1 MSIEYFLKNY
11 DVGCRT
17 MLMNEQTKLDKN
29 HYRIFALSWAG
40 WVFDFYDL
48 VLFTFLISQLQA
60 DLNFSAEMLALCLGI
75 SLFATGLGGIIFG
88 ALGDQ
93 YGRKKVLQWTILIYS
108 IGTLLCAFSWSFYSL
123 VIFRFITGLGV
134 GGEWAT
140 GQIYINETFPD
151 NLRAKFGAFMQS
163 GAPIGVILASIVGG
177 IISPIVGW
185 RITFLVSIIPA
196 ITVILIRRYLK
207 ESDVWLQNKDQYVNK
222 NIFQEF
228 KELISKEHRKL
239 FIISLILCIFGMSAY
254 WYTYS
259 WLPTYLSQERGLAA
273 IGSTI
278 GIIII
283 QCGDFTGYTTFGY
296 VAEKLGRR
304 PAFTIY
310 SFIMGIS
317 IAMITLCWNQIDA
330 IPDLIFVFM
339 FLTGFGTGFFG
350 GFGALFSE
358 LFPTKIR
365 NTAVGTVF
373 NLARGIQFLTPVTIT
388 LVATYFDLSYGIAI
402 AAIFA
407 LLVGVW
413 IWIFPETKGTAINE
427 LD

>member
-1 MSIEYFLKNY
+1 
-11 DVGCRT
+11 
-17 MLMNEQTKLDKN
+17 MNEQTKLNKH

-48 VLFTFLISQLQA
+48 VLFTFLVTQLQSS
-60 DLNFSAEMLALCLGI
+60 LHFSAEMLSLCLGL
-75 SLFATGLGGIIFG
+75 SLFATGFGGIIFG

-93 YGRKKVLQWTILIYS
+93 YGRKKVLQWTIIIYS
-108 IGTLLCAFSWSFYSL
+108 IGTLLCAFTWDFYSL
-123 VIFRFITGLGV
+123 LIFRFITGLGV

-140 GQIYINETFPD
+140 GQTYINETFPD

-177 IISPIVGW
+177 LVTPIIGW
-185 RITFLVSIIPA
+185 RLTFLVSIIPA
-196 ITVILIRRYLK
+196 LTVIFIRRYLD
-207 ESDVWLQNKDQYVNK
+207 ESDVWLQNKDKYVNK
-222 NIFQEF
+222 NILKEF
-228 KELISKEHRKL
+228 RELIRAEHRKIFL
-239 FIISLILCIFGMSAY
+239 ISLVLCIFGMSAY

-259 WLPTYLSQERGLAA
+259 WLPTYLEQERGLALL
-273 IGSTI
+273 GTTF
-278 GIIII
+278 GVIII
-283 QCGDFTGYTTFGY
+283 QMGDFTGYTTFGF

-310 SFIMGIS
+310 SFIMALGIS
-317 IAMITLCWNQIDA
+317 MITIFWNQIVQV
-330 IPDLIFVFM
+330 PELLYVFM

-373 NLARGIQFLTPVTIT
+373 NLARGAQFITPVIIT
-388 LVATYFDLSYGIAI
+388 TVATYFDLSYGIAI
-402 AAIFA
+402 AALFA
-407 LLVGVW
+407 LLVGIW
-413 IWIFPETKGTAINE
+413 IWVFPETKGTAIND
-427 LD
+427 LG

>member
-1 MSIEYFLKNY
+1 
-11 DVGCRT
+11 

-48 VLFTFLISQLQA
+48 VLFTFLVSQLQSS
-60 DLNFSAEMLALCLGI
+60 LNFSAEMLSLCLGI
-75 SLFATGLGGIIFG
+75 SLFATGFGGIIFG
-88 ALGDQ
+88 ALGDK
-93 YGRKKVLQWTILIYS
+93 YGRKKVLQWTIIIYS

-123 VIFRFITGLGV
+123 VLFRFITGLGV

-163 GAPIGVILASIVGG
+163 GAPVGVILASIVGG
-177 IISPIVGW
+177 IVSPLIGW
-185 RITFLVSIIPA
+185 RFTFLISIIPA
-196 ITVILIRRYLK
+196 LMVIFIRRYLK
-207 ESDVWLQNKDQYVNK
+207 ESDVWIQNRDQYVNK
-222 NIFQEF
+222 NIFEEF
-228 KELISKEHRKL
+228 KQLLRKEHRKIFL
-239 FIISLILCIFGMSAY
+239 ISLVLCIFGMSAY
-254 WYTYS
+254 WFTYS
-259 WLPTYLSQERGLAA
+259 WLPTYLADERGFALIGSA
-273 IGSTI
+273 IGV
-278 GIIII
+278 III
-283 QCGDFTGYTTFGY
+283 QLGAFVGYTSFGY

-304 PAFTIY
+304 PAFAIY
-310 SFIMGIS
+310 SFIMAIS
-317 IAMITLCWNQIDA
+317 IAMITVCWNLIVA
-330 IPDLIFVFM
+330 IPSLLYIFM

-350 GFGALFSE
+350 GFGPLFSE

-365 NTAVGTVF
+365 NTGVGTVF
-373 NLARGIQFLTPVTIT
+373 NLARGIQFITPIIIT

-407 LLVGVW
+407 FLVGVW
-413 IWIFPETKGTAINE
+413 IWVFPETKGTVLNE

>member
-1 MSIEYFLKNY
+1 
-11 DVGCRT
+11 
-17 MLMNEQTKLDKN
+17 MLMNEEKKLNKN

-48 VLFTFLISQLQA
+48 VLFTFLVSEIQSS
-60 DLNFSAEMLALCLGI
+60 LNINAEMLSLCLGI

-88 ALGDQ
+88 ALGDR
-93 YGRKKVLQWTILIYS
+93 YGRKRVLQWTIIIYS

-140 GQIYINETFPD
+140 GQTYINETFPD
-151 NLRAKFGAFMQS
+151 KFRAKFGAFMQS
-163 GAPIGVILASIVGG
+163 GAPIGVILAAIVGG
-177 IISPIVGW
+177 IISPVIGW
-185 RITFLVSIIPA
+185 RMTFLVSILPA
-196 ITVILIRRYLK
+196 LAVVSIRKHLN
-207 ESDVWLQNKDQYVNK
+207 ESDVWLQNKDEYANK
-222 NIFQEF
+222 SIYHEF
-228 KELISKEHRKL
+228 KQLFKKDYRKL
-239 FIISLILCIFGMSAY
+239 FLISLILCIFGMSAY

-259 WLPTYLSQERGLAA
+259 WLPTYLTKERGLTMV
-273 IGSTI
+273 GSTL
-278 GIIII
+278 GIILI
-283 QCGDFTGYTTFGY
+283 QSGDFVGYTTFGY

-310 SFIMGIS
+310 SFTMALGIS
-317 IAMITLCWNQIDA
+317 MITLCWSQITE
-330 IPDLIFVFM
+330 IPNLIFVFM

-373 NLARGIQFLTPVTIT
+373 NLARGIQFVTPVIITI
-388 LVATYFDLSYGIAI
+388 VATYFDLSYGIAI
-402 AAIFA
+402 AAMFA
-407 LLVGVW
+407 LLCGIW
-413 IWIFPETKGTAINE
+413 IWTFPETKGTVINE

>member
-1 MSIEYFLKNY
+1 
-11 DVGCRT
+11 
-17 MLMNEQTKLDKN
+17 MNEQTELNKD
-29 HYRIFALSWAG
+29 HYKIFALSWAG

-48 VLFTFLISQLQA
+48 VLFTFLTSQLQTS
-60 DLNFSAEMLALCLGI
+60 LNINAEMLSLCLGL

-88 ALGDQ
+88 ALGDK
-93 YGRKKVLQWTILIYS
+93 YGRKTVLQWTILIYS

-123 VIFRFITGLGV
+123 LIFRFITGLGV

-140 GQIYINETFPD
+140 GQIYISETFPD
-151 NLRAKFGAFMQS
+151 KLRAKFGAFMQS
-163 GAPIGVILASIVGG
+163 GAPVGVILASIVGG
-177 IISPIVGW
+177 VISPIIGW
-185 RITFLVSIIPA
+185 RMTFLLSILPA
-196 ITVILIRRYLK
+196 LTVILIRKHLK
-207 ESDVWLQNKDQYVNK
+207 ESDVWIENKDSYVNK
-222 NIFQEF
+222 NIYQEF
-228 KELISKEHRKL
+228 KQLLSKEYRKIFLISL
-239 FIISLILCIFGMSAY
+239 VLCMFGMSAY

-259 WLPTYLSQERGLAA
+259 WLPTYLAQERGLAM

-283 QCGDFTGYTTFGY
+283 QCGDFTGYTTFGF

-310 SFIMGIS
+310 SFIMAFGIS
-317 IAMITLCWNQIDA
+317 MITLCWNQINA
-330 IPDLIFVFM
+330 VPELIFVFM

-365 NTAVGTVF
+365 NTGVGTVF
-373 NLARGIQFLTPVTIT
+373 NLARGIQFITPVIIT

-407 LLVGVW
+407 LLVGIW
-413 IWIFPETKGTAINE
+413 IWVFPETKGTVINE
-427 LD
+427 LDEC

>member
-1 MSIEYFLKNY
+1 
-11 DVGCRT
+11 
-17 MLMNEQTKLDKN
+17 MLMNEQTKLNKH

-48 VLFTFLISQLQA
+48 VLFTFLVTQLQSS
-60 DLNFSAEMLALCLGI
+60 LHFSAEMLSLCLGL
-75 SLFATGLGGIIFG
+75 SLFATGFGGIIFG

-93 YGRKKVLQWTILIYS
+93 YGRKKVLQWTIIIYS
-108 IGTLLCAFSWSFYSL
+108 IGTLLCAFTWDFYSL
-123 VIFRFITGLGV
+123 LIFRFITGLGV

-140 GQIYINETFPD
+140 GQTYINETFPD

-177 IISPIVGW
+177 LVTPIIGW
-185 RITFLVSIIPA
+185 RLTFLVSIIPA
-196 ITVILIRRYLK
+196 LTVIFIRRYLD
-207 ESDVWLQNKDQYVNK
+207 ESDVWLQNKDKYVNK
-222 NIFQEF
+222 NILKEF
-228 KELISKEHRKL
+228 RELIRAEHRKIFL
-239 FIISLILCIFGMSAY
+239 ISLVLCIFGMSAY

-259 WLPTYLSQERGLAA
+259 WLPTYLEQERGLALL
-273 IGSTI
+273 GTTF
-278 GIIII
+278 GVIII
-283 QCGDFTGYTTFGY
+283 QMGDFTGYTTFGF

-310 SFIMGIS
+310 SFIMALGIS
-317 IAMITLCWNQIDA
+317 MITIFWNQIVQV
-330 IPDLIFVFM
+330 PELLYVFM

-373 NLARGIQFLTPVTIT
+373 NLARGAQFITPVIIT
-388 LVATYFDLSYGIAI
+388 LVATYYDLSYGIAI
-402 AAIFA
+402 AALFA
-407 LLVGVW
+407 LLVGLW
-413 IWIFPETKGTAINE
+413 IWVFPETKGTVINE

>member
-1 MSIEYFLKNY
+1 
-11 DVGCRT
+11 
-17 MLMNEQTKLDKN
+17 MLLNQETKLNKH
-29 HYRIFALSWAG
+29 HYRVFGLSWAG

-48 VLFTFLISQLQA
+48 VLFTFLITQLQA
-60 DLNFSAEMLALCLGI
+60 DLHFSAEMLSLCLGI

-88 ALGDQ
+88 ALGDK
-93 YGRKKVLQWTILIYS
+93 YGRKRTLQWTIIVYS
-108 IGTLLCAFSWSFYSL
+108 IGTLLCAFSWSFWSL
-123 VIFRFITGLGV
+123 VLFRFITGFGV

-163 GAPIGVILASIVGG
+163 GAPVGVIIASLVGG
-177 IISPIVGW
+177 LVSPVIGW
-185 RITFLVSIIPA
+185 RLTFLVSIIPA
-196 ITVILIRRYLK
+196 LMVIFIRKYLD
-207 ESDVWLQNKDQYVNK
+207 ESDVWVQNKDKYANRS
-222 NIFQEF
+222 IFSEF
-228 KELISKEHRKL
+228 KQLVSKEYRKIFL
-239 FIISLILCIFGMSAY
+239 ISLILCILGMSAY
-254 WYTYS
+254 WFTYS
-259 WLPTYLSQERGLAA
+259 WLPTYLEQERGLALL
-273 IGSTI
+273 STTL
-278 GIIII
+278 GIVII
-283 QCGDFTGYTTFGY
+283 QCGDFAGYTSFGY

-310 SFIMGIS
+310 SFIMAIS
-317 IAMITLCWNQIDA
+317 ISMITICWNQIDA
-330 IPDLIFVFM
+330 IPELIFVFM

-373 NLARGIQFLTPVTIT
+373 NLARGVQFITPVIIT
-388 LVATYFDLSYGIAI
+388 VVASYFDLSYGIAI

-407 LLVGVW
+407 FLVGIW
-413 IWIFPETKGTAINE
+413 IWVFPETRGTHIND

>member
-1 MSIEYFLKNY
+1 
-11 DVGCRT
+11 
-17 MLMNEQTKLDKN
+17 MLMNEETKLNKN

-48 VLFTFLISQLQA
+48 VLFTFLVSEIQA
-60 DLNFSAEMLALCLGI
+60 SLNINAEMLALCLGI

-88 ALGDQ
+88 ALGDRF
-93 YGRKKVLQWTILIYS
+93 GRKRVLQWTIVVYS

-140 GQIYINETFPD
+140 GQTYINETFPD
-151 NLRAKFGAFMQS
+151 KFRAKFGAFMQS
-163 GAPIGVILASIVGG
+163 GAPVGVILAAIVGG
-177 IISPIVGW
+177 IISPIIGW
-185 RITFLVSIIPA
+185 RMTFLVSILPA
-196 ITVILIRRYLK
+196 LAVVFIRKNLN
-207 ESDVWLQNKDQYVNK
+207 ESDVWLQNKDKYANK
-222 NIFQEF
+222 SIYHEF
-228 KELISKEHRKL
+228 KQLFAKEYRKIFL
-239 FIISLILCIFGMSAY
+239 MSLILCIFGMSAY

-259 WLPTYLSQERGLAA
+259 WLPTYLTNERGLTMV
-273 IGSTI
+273 GSTL
-278 GIIII
+278 GIILI
-283 QCGDFTGYTTFGY
+283 QSGDFIGYITFGY
-296 VAEKLGRR
+296 VSEKLGRR

-310 SFIMGIS
+310 SFTMALGIS
-317 IAMITLCWNQIDA
+317 MITLCWSQITQ
-330 IPDLIFVFM
+330 IHDLIFVFM

-373 NLARGIQFLTPVTIT
+373 NLARGIQFVTPVIITI
-388 LVATYFDLSYGIAI
+388 VATYFDLGFGIAI

-407 LLVGVW
+407 FLCGVW
-413 IWIFPETKGTAINE
+413 IWVFPETKGTVLNE
-427 LD
+427 LN

>member
-1 MSIEYFLKNY
+1 
-11 DVGCRT
+11 
-17 MLMNEQTKLDKN
+17 MLMNEQTKLNKH

-48 VLFTFLISQLQA
+48 VLFTFLVTQLQSS
-60 DLNFSAEMLALCLGI
+60 LHFSAEMLSLCLGL
-75 SLFATGLGGIIFG
+75 SLFATGFGGIIFG

-93 YGRKKVLQWTILIYS
+93 YGRKKVLQWTIIIYS
-108 IGTLLCAFSWSFYSL
+108 IGTLLCAFTWDFYSL
-123 VIFRFITGLGV
+123 LIFRFITGLGV

-140 GQIYINETFPD
+140 GQTYINETFPD

-177 IISPIVGW
+177 LVTPIIGW
-185 RITFLVSIIPA
+185 RLTFLVSIIPA
-196 ITVILIRRYLK
+196 LTVILIRRYLD
-207 ESDVWLQNKDQYVNK
+207 ESDVWLQNKDKYVNK
-222 NIFQEF
+222 NILKEF
-228 KELISKEHRKL
+228 RELIRAEHRKIFL
-239 FIISLILCIFGMSAY
+239 ISLVLCIFGMSAY

-259 WLPTYLSQERGLAA
+259 WLPTYLEQERGLALL
-273 IGSTI
+273 GTTF
-278 GIIII
+278 GVIII
-283 QCGDFTGYTTFGY
+283 QMGDFTGYTTFGF

-310 SFIMGIS
+310 SFIMALGIS
-317 IAMITLCWNQIDA
+317 MITIFWNQIVQV
-330 IPDLIFVFM
+330 PELLYVFM

-373 NLARGIQFLTPVTIT
+373 NLARGAQFITPVIIT
-388 LVATYFDLSYGIAI
+388 TVATYFDLSYGIAI
-402 AAIFA
+402 AALFA
-407 LLVGVW
+407 LLVGIW
-413 IWIFPETKGTAINE
+413 IWVFPETKGTAIND
-427 LD
+427 LG

>member
-1 MSIEYFLKNY
+1 
-11 DVGCRT
+11 
-17 MLMNEQTKLDKN
+17 MLMNEQTKLTKE
-29 HYRIFALSWAG
+29 HYKIFGLSWAG

-48 VLFTFLISQLQA
+48 VLFTFLVSQLQTS
-60 DLNFSAEMLALCLGI
+60 LNFTAEMLSLCLGV

-88 ALGDQ
+88 ALGDK
-93 YGRKKVLQWTILIYS
+93 YGRKRVLEWTIIVYS
-108 IGTLLCAFSWSFYSL
+108 IGTLLCAFSWNFYSL
-123 VIFRFITGLGV
+123 VLFRFITGMGV

-140 GQIYINETFPD
+140 GQTYINETFPD
-151 NLRAKFGAFMQS
+151 ELRAKFGAFMQS
-163 GAPIGVILASIVGG
+163 GAPVGVILASIVGG
-177 IISPIVGW
+177 LVTPIIGW
-185 RITFLVSIIPA
+185 RATFLVSVIPA
-196 ITVILIRRYLK
+196 LTVIYIRRYLK
-207 ESDVWLQNKDQYVNK
+207 ESDVWTENKDQYVNK
-222 NIFQEF
+222 SIFQEF
-228 KELISKEHRKL
+228 KQLFTKEYRKIFLISL
-239 FIISLILCIFGMSAY
+239 VLCIFGMSAY

-259 WLPTYLSQERGLAA
+259 WLPTYLTKERGLAA
-273 IGSTI
+273 IGTTF
-278 GIIII
+278 GIVLI
-283 QCGDFTGYTTFGY
+283 QCGDFTGYTTFGF

-310 SFIMGIS
+310 SFIMALG
-317 IAMITLCWNQIDA
+317 IAMITLCWNQIQQ

-373 NLARGIQFLTPVTIT
+373 NLARGAQFITPVIIT

-407 LLVGVW
+407 FLVGVW
-413 IWIFPETKGTAINE
+413 IWTFPETKGTAINE

>member
-1 MSIEYFLKNY
+1 
-11 DVGCRT
+11 
-17 MLMNEQTKLDKN
+17 MLMNEQTKLNKH

-48 VLFTFLISQLQA
+48 VLFTFLVTQLQSS
-60 DLNFSAEMLALCLGI
+60 LHFSAEMLSLCLGL
-75 SLFATGLGGIIFG
+75 SLFATGFGGIIFG

-93 YGRKKVLQWTILIYS
+93 YGRKKVLQWTIIIYS
-108 IGTLLCAFSWSFYSL
+108 IGTLLCAFTWDFYSL
-123 VIFRFITGLGV
+123 LIFRFITGLGV

-140 GQIYINETFPD
+140 GQTYINETFPD

-177 IISPIVGW
+177 LVTPIIGW
-185 RITFLVSIIPA
+185 RLTFLVSIIPA
-196 ITVILIRRYLK
+196 LTVIFIRRYLD
-207 ESDVWLQNKDQYVNK
+207 ESDVWLQNKDKYVNK
-222 NIFQEF
+222 SILKEF
-228 KELISKEHRKL
+228 RELIRAEHRKIFL
-239 FIISLILCIFGMSAY
+239 ISLVLCIFGMSAY

-259 WLPTYLSQERGLAA
+259 WLPTYLEQERGLALL
-273 IGSTI
+273 GTTF
-278 GIIII
+278 GVIII
-283 QCGDFTGYTTFGY
+283 QMGDFTGYTTFGF

-310 SFIMGIS
+310 SFIMALGIS
-317 IAMITLCWNQIDA
+317 MITIFWNQIVQV
-330 IPDLIFVFM
+330 PELLYVFM

-373 NLARGIQFLTPVTIT
+373 NLARGAQFITPVIIT
-388 LVATYFDLSYGIAI
+388 TVATYFDLSYGIAI
-402 AAIFA
+402 AALFA
-407 LLVGVW
+407 LLVGIW
-413 IWIFPETKGTAINE
+413 IWVFPETKGTAINE

>member
-1 MSIEYFLKNY
+1 
-11 DVGCRT
+11 
-17 MLMNEQTKLDKN
+17 MLMNEQTKLDKD
-29 HYRIFALSWAG
+29 HYKIFGLSWAG

-48 VLFTFLISQLQA
+48 VLFTFLVSQLQ
-60 DLNFSAEMLALCLGI
+60 DSLNFSAEMLSLCLGI

-88 ALGDQ
+88 ALGDK
-93 YGRKKVLQWTILIYS
+93 YGRKTVLQWTIIVYS
-108 IGTLLCAFSWSFYSL
+108 LGTLLCALSWSFYSL

-151 NLRAKFGAFMQS
+151 DLRAKFGAFMQS
-163 GAPIGVILASIVGG
+163 GAPVGVILASIVGG
-177 IISPIVGW
+177 IITPIIGW
-185 RITFLVSIIPA
+185 RITFLISIIPA
-196 ITVILIRRYLK
+196 IMVIFIRRYLK
-207 ESDVWLQNKDQYVNK
+207 ESDVWIQNKDQYVNK

-228 KELISKEHRKL
+228 KQLLAKEHRKIFL
-239 FIISLILCIFGMSAY
+239 ISLVLCIFGMSAY
-254 WYTYS
+254 WFTYS
-259 WLPTYLSQERGLAA
+259 WLPTYLEQERGLAL
-273 IGSTI
+273 ISTTF
-278 GIIII
+278 GIILI
-283 QCGDFTGYTTFGY
+283 QSGDFIGYTTFGF

-310 SFIMGIS
+310 SFIMALSIS
-317 IAMITLCWNQIDA
+317 MITIFWNQIDK
-330 IPDLIFVFM
+330 IPDLILVFM

-373 NLARGIQFLTPVTIT
+373 NLARGIQFVTPVMIT
-388 LVATYFDLSYGIAI
+388 LIATYFDLSYGISI

-407 LLVGVW
+407 LLVGIW
-413 IWIFPETKGTAINE
+413 IWVFPETKGTIINE

>member
-1 MSIEYFLKNY
+1 
-11 DVGCRT
+11 
-17 MLMNEQTKLDKN
+17 MLMNEQEKLNRN
-29 HYRIFALSWAG
+29 HYMIFGLSWAG

-48 VLFTFLISQLQA
+48 VLFTFLISPIHRSLHLSP
-60 DLNFSAEMLALCLGI
+60 DMLSLCLGV

-88 ALGDQ
+88 ALGDK
-93 YGRKKVLQWTILIYS
+93 YGRKKVLQWTIIIYS
-108 IGTLLCAFSWSFYSL
+108 IGTFLCAFTWSFYSL
-123 VIFRFITGLGV
+123 VLFRFLTGLGV

-151 NLRAKFGAFMQS
+151 KLRAKYGAFMQS
-163 GAPIGVILASIVGG
+163 GAPVGVILASIVGG
-177 IISPIVGW
+177 VITPIIGW
-185 RITFLVSIIPA
+185 RYTFLISIIPA
-196 ITVILIRRYLK
+196 IMVILIRRYLK
-207 ESDVWLQNKDQYVNK
+207 ESDVWIQNKDQYVNK

-228 KELISKEHRKL
+228 KELISKEHRKIFL
-239 FIISLILCIFGMSAY
+239 ISLILCIFGMSAY
-254 WYTYS
+254 WFTYS
-259 WLPTYLSQERGLAA
+259 WLPTYLADERGLAL

-283 QCGDFTGYTTFGY
+283 QCGDFTGYTSFGY
-296 VAEKLGRR
+296 VAERLGRR

-310 SFIMGIS
+310 SFIMTIS
-317 IAMITLCWNQIDA
+317 ISMITLCWNQINA
-330 IPDLIFVFM
+330 VPDLIFLFM

-365 NTAVGTVF
+365 NTGVGTVF
-373 NLARGIQFLTPVTIT
+373 NLARGIQFVTPVIITI
-388 LVATYFDLSYGIAI
+388 VATYFDLSYGIAI

-407 LLVGVW
+407 MLVGIW
-413 IWIFPETKGTAINE
+413 IWTFPETKGTVINE

>member
-1 MSIEYFLKNY
+1 
-11 DVGCRT
+11 
-17 MLMNEQTKLDKN
+17 MNEQTKLSKD
-29 HYRIFALSWAG
+29 HYRIFGLSWAG

-48 VLFTFLISQLQA
+48 VLFTFLVSQLQT
-60 DLNFSAEMLALCLGI
+60 DLHFSAEMLSLCLGI
-75 SLFATGLGGIIFG
+75 SLFATGLGGIVFG
-88 ALGDQ
+88 ALGDK
-93 YGRKKVLQWTILIYS
+93 YGRKKVLQWTIIIYS
-108 IGTLLCAFSWSFYSL
+108 IGTLLSAFSWSFYSL
-123 VIFRFITGLGV
+123 AIFRFITGLGV

-151 NLRAKFGAFMQS
+151 NLRAKFGGFMQS
-163 GAPIGVILASIVGG
+163 GAPVGVILASLVGG
-177 IISPIVGW
+177 IVSPVIGW
-185 RITFLVSIIPA
+185 RLTFLVSIIPA
-196 ITVILIRRYLK
+196 LTVIYIRRYLK
-207 ESDVWLQNKDQYVNK
+207 ESDVWLQNKDQYTNK

-228 KELISKEHRKL
+228 KELLSQEYRKIFL
-239 FIISLILCIFGMSAY
+239 ISLVLCIFGMSAY

-259 WLPTYLSQERGLAA
+259 WLPTYLAKERGLAA

-283 QCGDFTGYTTFGY
+283 QCGDFLGYTSFGY

-317 IAMITLCWNQIDA
+317 ISMITLCWNQIDA
-330 IPDLIFVFM
+330 VPDLIFVFM

-365 NTAVGTVF
+365 NTGVGTVF

-388 LVATYFDLSYGIAI
+388 IVATYFDLSYGIAI

-407 LLVGVW
+407 ILVGVW
-413 IWIFPETKGTAINE
+413 IWVFPETKGTVINE